1 VINEWTCTLV
11 HRILLEFIL
20 FCFCCCFCF
29 LCFVVTMRV
38 FLYFVVVVC
47 SFYFIRFMRII
58 LGLSSFE
65 VKYKE
70 EKKKKK
76 ALTKRVPFIF
86 GTECLA
92 LGFPKPRASLRKSQT
107 ADGDGC
113 TQYG

>member
-1 VINEWTCTLV
+1 MFSCISLSLFVRFTLSD
-11 HRILLEFIL
+11 LW
-20 FCFCCCFCF
+20 
-29 LCFVVTMRV
+29 
-38 FLYFVVVVC
+38 
-47 SFYFIRFMRII
+47 RII

-70 EKKKKK
+70 KRKEKKK